1 MKPIPTGQAKTC
13 AKCGQTFALVVYERH
28 EFNCAGEADSADSST
43 DANPP
48 RDPLVLL
55 EQDRH
60 RVGALAAE
68 TSFLNAWERSFASD
82 LQRRLSP
89 PNAAPLSSAQR
100 SKVGEVEASLH
111 RNKRPVLVSG
121 GLPGHGKKA

>member
-13 AKCGQTFALVVYERH
+13 AKCGEVFPLAVFERH
-28 EFNCAGEADSADSST
+28 QFNCAGESGSIPSST
-43 DANPP
+43 DADLP

-60 RVGALAAE
+60 RVGVLASGA
-68 TSFLNAWERSFASD
+68 SFLNAWERKFSSD
-82 LQRRLSP
+82 LQRRLSQAD
-89 PNAAPLSSAQR
+89 AAPLSPGQR
-100 SKVGEVEASLH
+100 SKVGEVEESLR
-111 RNKRPVLVSG
+111 RNKRPVVVSG